1 MSIRVLVVDDQELVR
16 AGFIMILNTQDDI
29 DVVGEAPNG
38 SDAVEAVE
46 RLRPDVVL
54 MDIRMPVMDGLE
66 ATRILK
72 ARNIHLRVLILTT
85 FDPDEYVY
93 NALKA
98 GASGFVLKDIPPNE
112 LLTAVRVVARG
123 EGLLAPSITQ
133 RLIAQFAKSPS
144 PPEASK
150 ELERLTDR
158 EAEVLRLIAKGL
170 SNSEIAQELYLSPTT
185 IKSHVAGVLA
195 KLEIRD
201 RVQAVVFA
209 YENGVVQPGSTVR

>member
-16 AGFIMILNTQDDI
+16 AGFIMILHTDADI
-29 DVVGEAPNG
+29 SVVGEAANG
-38 SDAVEAVE
+38 SEAVAAVEK
-46 RLRPDVVL
+46 LRPDVVL
-54 MDIRMPVMDGLE
+54 MDIRMPIMDGLE

-72 ARNIHLRVLILTT
+72 ARSPDLRVLILTT

-112 LLTAVRVVARG
+112 LLAAVRVIARG

-133 RLIAQFAKSPS
+133 RLIARFADSLS
-144 PPEASK
+144 PPQASK

-170 SNSEIAQELYLSPTT
+170 SNSEIAEELYLSPTT

-195 KLEIRD
+195 KLEVRD

-209 YENGVVQPGSTVR
+209 YEKGVIQPGSTI